1 MLTAAAPSP
10 DYDADKAMLDLL
22 GLQPRRPAAPQ
33 LRKANVA

>member
-33 LRKANVA
+33 LPKSNVA